1 MPSHVS
7 KVIFKIQSAKTNW
20 TKPWWKPVLIGTCIV
35 LGLAQ
40 VFGSIVVYLTYR

>member
-1 MPSHVS
+1 MQ
-7 KVIFKIQSAKTNW
+7 KQKIDW

-40 VFGSIVVYLTYR
+40 VIGSVFVYFAYR